1 MSLVDS
7 RGPDGEVMV
16 DRSVASG
23 GGKICKT
30 DHEHNKLDGE
40 QQANISTRLPSAF
53 IPNAAK
59 VTNV

>member
-1 MSLVDS
+1 M
-7 RGPDGEVMV
+7 M

-30 DHEHNKLDGE
+30 DHEHNKLDGV

-53 IPNAAK
+53 FILNAAK